1 LAVLL
6 DREPERAALDGLL
19 ETVRGGRSGVL
30 VLRGEPGV
38 GKTALLEYT
47 IESAAGLRIAQ
58 VAGVESEMEFTFAA
72 LHQLCEPMLDE
83 LDCLPVPQ
91 RTALGVAF
99 GMRDGDPPDR
109 FLVGL
114 AVLSLLSAVA
124 ERWPL
129 LCVIDDAQWLDR
141 ASSQVLA
148 FVARRLLAE
157 PVGLLAAT
165 RELSADF
172 RGLPELPVGGLPAD
186 AARELLGSVIRG
198 PLDERVRDRI
208 IAETGGNPLALL
220 ELPPG
225 RAHAEV
231 GGGFRLLPDSPAVWH
246 QIEDNYRRRMED
258 LPAAAR
264 RLLLVAAAEATGDP
278 VLLWRAAEQLGIAR
292 EAAATVEATGWL
304 TIGRRVS
311 FCHPLARS
319 AAYQAA
325 ASADDLRAA
334 HGALAEATDPEADPL
349 HRAWH
354 RAQAV
359 AGPDEQVADE
369 LERWAGRA
377 QVRGGPAKAAAFLER
392 SAALTPGPDRRAER
406 ALAAAQ
412 ATFQA
417 GVLDSALALLAAAEA
432 GPLDELRAAQAG
444 LLRGQVAFAANWGSD
459 APPLLLKAA
468 RRLERLDPA
477 LARETYLD
485 ALAAAMFAARVTPG
499 GPQAVALAARAAP
512 PPPQPARAADL
523 LLDGLARL
531 ISEGYAAGVPSLRT
545 ALNAFRGD
553 GITREEELR
562 WVWLAHQS
570 ALAVWDYQTW
580 DVLSGRHVALARET
594 GSLASLSIAY
604 NSRAGVYLFGGEF
617 AEAEAMVAEAD
628 SVSAAIGSSG
638 TPYGALAL
646 AAFRGREAEAAALA
660 ETAWKD
666 AERRGEGEGLTLVN
680 YVTAVLCN
688 SLGRYEDALAAA
700 RQASED
706 LSGMWSAKGALAELI
721 EGAARSGAPGPA
733 VAAFEQLA
741 GLTSACGTDWSLG
754 LEARCRA
761 LISDGEAAD
770 SSYREAIDRL
780 GRAGVRMEA
789 ARAQLLYGEWL
800 RRRQRSREG
809 RDQLR
814 SAYEAFDSMGAE
826 AFAERA
832 RIELRATG
840 GSARRRADPR
850 DDLTAQEALIARLAS
865 GGASNPEIAAQLFL
879 SPATVAYHLRKVFA
893 KLGIS
898 SRSQLASVL
907 PAAPRTAP
915 RASSG
920 STDL

>member
-19 ETVRGGRSGVL
+19 EAVRGGRSRVL
-30 VLRGEPGV
+30 VLRGEPGM

-47 IESAAGLRIAQ
+47 IESAAGLRLAQ
-58 VAGVESEMEFTFAA
+58 VTGVESETEFTFAA

-83 LDCLPVPQ
+83 LDRLPVPQ

-99 GMRDGDPPDR
+99 GLRDGDAPDR

-124 ERWPL
+124 EKCPL

-165 RELSADF
+165 RERGGDF
-172 RGLPELPVGGLPAD
+172 RGLPELPIGGLPAD

-198 PLDERVRDRI
+198 PLDERVRERI

-231 GGGFRLLPDSPAVWH
+231 GGGLRLLPESPTVWH
-246 QIEDNYRRRMED
+246 QIEDNYRRRMAD

-278 VLLWRAAEQLGIAR
+278 VLLWRAAEQLGITP

-304 TIGRRVS
+304 TIGQRVS

-325 ASADDLRAA
+325 ASRDDLRAA
-334 HGALAEATDPEADPL
+334 HGALAEATDPETDPM

-354 RAQAV
+354 HAQAV

-377 QVRGGPAKAAAFLER
+377 QARGGPAKAAAFLER
-392 SAALTPGPDRRAER
+392 SAALTPGPAQRAER
-406 ALAAAQ
+406 GLAAAQ

-417 GVLDSALALLAAAEA
+417 GALDAALALLAAAEA
-432 GPLDELRAAQAG
+432 GPLDELRAAQAD
-444 LLRGQVAFAANWGSD
+444 LLRGQIAFTANSGSD

-468 RRLERLDPA
+468 RRLERLDPP

-485 ALAAAMFAARVTPG
+485 ALAAAMFAARLTPG
-499 GPQAVALAARAAP
+499 GPRALALAARAAP

-531 ISEGYAAGVPSLRT
+531 ISEGYGAGMSWLRK
-545 ALNAFRGD
+545 ALNAFRSD
-553 GITREEELR
+553 GISREEELR
-562 WVWLAHQS
+562 WVWLAYQS
-570 ALAVWDYQTW
+570 AMAVWDYQTW
-580 DVLSGRHVALARET
+580 DVLSARHVALARET

-604 NSRAGVYLFGGEF
+604 HSRAGVYLFGGEF

-646 AAFRGREAEAAALA
+646 AAFRGREAEAAALT
-660 ETAWKD
+660 ETARKD
-666 AERRGEGEGLTLVN
+666 AERRGEGEGLTLAR
-680 YVTAVLCN
+680 YMTAMLGN

-700 RQASED
+700 GQATED
-706 LSGMWSAKGALAELI
+706 LSGMWSAKGALAEFI
-721 EGAARSGAPGPA
+721 EAATRSGAPGRA
-733 VAAFEQLA
+733 TAAFEQLA
-741 GLTSACGTDWSLG
+741 ELTSACGTDWALG

-761 LISDGEAAD
+761 LISDGDAAD

-780 GRAGVRMEA
+780 GREGVRMET

-800 RRRQRSREG
+800 RRQQRNREG
-809 RDQLR
+809 RDRLR

-826 AFAERA
+826 AFAGRA
-832 RIELRATG
+832 RIELRASG
-840 GSARRRADPR
+840 GSARKRVDPR
-850 DDLTAQEALIARLAS
+850 DDLTAQEALIAQLAS

-879 SPATVAYHLRKVFA
+879 SPATVAYHLRKVFT

-898 SRSQLASVL
+898 SRSQLGSVL
-907 PAAPRTAP
+907 PAPPR
-915 RASSG
+915 R
-920 STDL
+920 